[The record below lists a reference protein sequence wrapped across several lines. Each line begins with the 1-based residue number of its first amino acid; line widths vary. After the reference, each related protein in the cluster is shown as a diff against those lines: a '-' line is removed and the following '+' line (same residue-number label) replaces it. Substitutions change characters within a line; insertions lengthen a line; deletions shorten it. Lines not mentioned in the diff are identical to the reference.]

1 MCNNTGDP
9 QTPSDWKEQEK
20 RVHSVISF
28 LCLQKHNSVGA
39 GAAVVTS
46 EDDGIGLR
54 HDCNDGLQDC
64 MFIKSDQNIQLK

>member
-1 MCNNTGDP
+1 MFTKAQRAG
-9 QTPSDWKEQEK
+9 
-20 RVHSVISF
+20 V
-28 LCLQKHNSVGA
+28 